1 MRLIFKQYGH
11 RLIILKNTKRQ
22 HWMTNSYLRFLRL
35 ADTLVNSNEKPLDAL
50 SKEILEHISK
60 NIILNEG
67 KFVVGDI
74 LILKQIGSQAT
85 LHKRLHALI
94 ADGYLKLKP
103 ADDGR
108 VKQIEL
114 TKKAHK
120 YFSNLSQALEKA
132 ARA

>member
-1 MRLIFKQYGH
+1 
-11 RLIILKNTKRQ
+11 
-22 HWMTNSYLRFLRL
+22 MTNSYLRFLRL

-120 YFSNLSQALEKA
+120 YFANLSQALEKA